1 MKKRTII
8 LLLSLSLPII
18 PNCTNFDG
26 LNYGTIVTGVKF
38 ATKTF
43 SIKAIPANTSVIEVE
58 VSGTGLNS
66 SMKFNLTKD
75 APTKALQKVPVGS
88 KLITA
93 VAKDSD
99 GNVLA
104 RGESTVIIEG
114 GKGNRVEVEL
124 RAVSSSSS
132 SVNLNRE
139 ENKPAENP
147 TNTDTNSDDSDSTD
161 SDSEDSDSNPSDSM
175 PINDNS
181 NDDNTD
187 SEDDS
192 DSEDSDSDSISD
204 SSGVGG
210 SSNSSTFLEGE
221 EGEYVDIDIQTT
233 DGSPLPSGM
242 SIRTPTPSQ
251 SSIQTAL

>member
-18 PNCTNFDG
+18 PNCTNFDS

-38 ATKTF
+38 ANKTF

-58 VSGTGLNS
+58 VSGAGLNS

-99 GNVLA
+99 GKVLA
-104 RGESTVIIEG
+104 RGESTIIVEG
-114 GKGNRVEVEL
+114 GKGNKVEVEL
-124 RAVSSSSS
+124 KVVSTSST
-132 SVNLNRE
+132 VNLNKE
-139 ENKPAENP
+139 EDKPVENP
-147 TNTDTNSDDSDSTD
+147 TNTDTNSDDSDS
-161 SDSEDSDSNPSDSM
+161 
-175 PINDNS
+175 
-181 NDDNTD
+181 
-187 SEDDS
+187 DDS
-192 DSEDSDSDSISD
+192 DSEDSDSDSDTSD
-204 SSGVGG
+204 SDMDSDEDSDEDSEEENSDETDSDEDSEDYYSSSSGY
-210 SSNSSTFLEGE
+210 LDGE
-221 EGEYVDIDIQTT
+221 DGEYVDIEIQTT
-233 DGSPLPSGM
+233 DGSPVPSGM
-242 SIRTPTPSQ
+242 SIKTPTPSH